1 MRRPGKPKPNSGGR
15 RAFQRCR
22 RSSRRPGRGTR
33 RIRAGTDCERPGRR
47 DREPPV
53 VGRDASLQR
62 ARHHRRD
69 RPPGAG
75 GPRAPRVDRHRRSID
90 RRHARAAP
98 GAATRARVHARAAAR
113 QRRQGRGPA
122 GRIHQSGGRH
132 RRHPGCR
139 PRVFTGGISR
149 ADRADSQGAC
159 RRRVRLAVPG
169 PPPCVPVHALRRQP
183 RAHAVDQRAVQHHA
197 DGHGDVLQGDARGCV
212 AVLHAPV
219 GSLRHRAGAHGK
231 DLQARLPGVRDPDY
245 LQRPRLRRREEDHL
259 GRRHRSR
266 VDARQ
271 VPIHRVKPHPLT
283 RLFGYARPYR
293 GRLILAIVAMV
304 VYAVGDAG
312 QAFLIRPIVD
322 KKLIFDN
329 GIALMAWGIVG
340 VYFVKGIGSYLS
352 SYMMASVGQ
361 RVVMD
366 LRNQLYHH
374 ILGQSAGFFAQRTT
388 GQLMSRLIN
397 DVSQV
402 QQAVSETIG
411 DLARE
416 TLVAILLAGWLFWI
430 DARLTLVCLT
440 GAPLIVYPLVR
451 LGWRVRKTTRRSQE
465 ALEHQTH
472 MGVEAFTG
480 HRIVKAFGTEGHETE
495 KFRRAAYGLFRTNMK
510 VTAALSSL
518 PPLMELIGGVG
529 MALALV
535 YGSIQVTAK
544 QMTPG
549 EFFSFMGALLLMYGP
564 AKKLSRVNANLQ
576 QTIAA
581 AERIFEMLDTHTEVI
596 ERPGAMAM
604 MPFRRS
610 VEFADVSFGYADG
623 HDEILRGVSFR
634 VDLGQMIAIVGR
646 SGAGKTTLVNMLP
659 RFYDV
664 TSGVILIDG
673 VDIRHVTLASLRA
686 QIGIVT
692 QETVLFDDTIATNIA
707 YGSPQASR
715 ESIEAAARAANA
727 HEFVTALP
735 SGYDATIGERGQRLS
750 GGQRQRLAIARALL
764 KNAPILVLDE
774 ATSALDSESELLV
787 QEALT
792 NLMRNPTSFVIAHR
806 LSTIRRA
813 DAIIVLEQGRIVEI
827 GRHDDLLARTDGAYA
842 ALYQMQ
848 QLEHKKVDRRMAQS

>member
-1 MRRPGKPKPNSGGR
+1 
-15 RAFQRCR
+15 
-22 RSSRRPGRGTR
+22 
-33 RIRAGTDCERPGRR
+33 
-47 DREPPV
+47 
-53 VGRDASLQR
+53 
-62 ARHHRRD
+62 
-69 RPPGAG
+69 
-75 GPRAPRVDRHRRSID
+75 
-90 RRHARAAP
+90 
-98 GAATRARVHARAAAR
+98 
-113 QRRQGRGPA
+113 
-122 GRIHQSGGRH
+122 
-132 RRHPGCR
+132 
-139 PRVFTGGISR
+139 
-149 ADRADSQGAC
+149 
-159 RRRVRLAVPG
+159 
-169 PPPCVPVHALRRQP
+169 
-183 RAHAVDQRAVQHHA
+183 
-197 DGHGDVLQGDARGCV
+197 
-212 AVLHAPV
+212 
-219 GSLRHRAGAHGK
+219 
-231 DLQARLPGVRDPDY
+231 
-245 LQRPRLRRREEDHL
+245 
-259 GRRHRSR
+259 
-266 VDARQ
+266 
-271 VPIHRVKPHPLT
+271 VKPHPLK

-293 GRLILAIVAMV
+293 GRLVLAIVAMV

-340 VYFVKGIGSYLS
+340 VYFVKGVGSYLS

-581 AERIFEMLDTHTEVI
+581 SERIFEMLDTHTEVI

-604 MPFRRS
+604 LPFRRS
-610 VEFADVSFGYADG
+610 VEFADVSFGYEDG

-634 VDLGQMIAIVGR
+634 VDVGQMIAIVGR

-692 QETVLFDDTIATNIA
+692 QETVLFDDSIATNIA

-715 ESIEAAARAANA
+715 ESIEAAAQAANA

-735 SGYDATIGERGQRLS
+735 SGYDTTIGERGQRLS

-792 NLMRNPTSFVIAHR
+792 NLMRNRTSFVIAHR